1 MTMMYVLALLL
12 VAGSLNMISAQKT
25 DYVVI
30 PPAMSMD
37 DFNSYVSI
45 CYTVWG
51 SLHVDIYLTKTHFTA
66 DLKRVWS
73 FEDFFWVF

>member
-1 MTMMYVLALLL
+1 MMTMMYVLALLL

-45 CYTVWG
+45 CYTV
-51 SLHVDIYLTKTHFTA
+51 
-66 DLKRVWS
+66 
-73 FEDFFWVF
+73 